1 MELLDQDNNKTIASS
16 QHQSKSID
24 LKRELLKYVKLWP
37 WILISMALFYTLSTI
52 YLRYTQPQFLSKTSL
67 MLQKSKSNN
76 NAALSDLK
84 NLGMGVSGD
93 DELEGE
99 TTVITS
105 KPLLQRVV
113 ENLDLNISVASI
125 GKIKEVELYKDSP
138 IQGSIIELKNESS
151 FSGATIHIETLG
163 NNKFKIIEGVNEN
176 AVFSFNRPISL
187 VFGVIQLN
195 TKNDFSKGS
204 QFKIQIKSTSSII
217 KSLEGA
223 ISVSLPQGKGLLM
236 DLSLVGTVPQKSE
249 DILNELTKQYNIE
262 GVNDK
267 NLEAQNTQDFI
278 NERLEII
285 TADLDGVEG
294 QKEGFKRQNNITDID
309 AQANLALSNANEST
323 KQLMNLTTQLEL
335 VNSIA
340 KLTNS
345 DRLLPTNM
353 GLSGTTEESI
363 AQYNELL
370 LTRNKTQKQ
379 ATALNPAL
387 VDLNKQISEI
397 RTLVKSNLEE
407 TKHSLNIQI
416 GRLQGQLSSDQ
427 SIINRYP
434 TQEKVFRSIER
445 QRTLKEQLYLYL
457 LQKREENA
465 ITLAVTA
472 PKSKVINPAYT
483 TGQISPKTSQ
493 IKMGSLALGFVLPIA
508 ILFLLNFFDTKI
520 KNKQQII
527 NRISGVPVLAE
538 IPKTVK
544 EHTVIKEN
552 DFSMF
557 AESFRILT
565 SNLKYLLKAKSK
577 TKGGVI
583 LVTSSIK
590 GEGKTTIATNIAQTL
605 AGSGKTLIM
614 GADIRNPQLQR
625 IFQEVK
631 VGLTDYLI
639 AETDDPTT
647 YIKNTGA
654 HANLD
659 VLMSGRIAPNPT
671 DLLDMEK
678 MNVLMS
684 QLRALYDY
692 IVIDSAPVVLVSD
705 TLHLIEHAD
714 TVLYVVKS
722 NYTDKTMLN
731 FSDEFRNNNRVQNMA
746 YVLNAVDIEN
756 TAYNYKYGYG
766 YSGEE
771 KKSTWWNILNR

>member
-614 GADIRNPQLQR
+614 GADIRTHN
-625 IFQEVK
+625 
-631 VGLTDYLI
+631 Y
-639 AETDDPTT
+639 
-647 YIKNTGA
+647 
-654 HANLD
+654 
-659 VLMSGRIAPNPT
+659 
-671 DLLDMEK
+671 
-678 MNVLMS
+678 NVFFKRS
-684 QLRALYDY
+684 
-692 IVIDSAPVVLVSD
+692 
-705 TLHLIEHAD
+705 
-714 TVLYVVKS
+714 K
-722 NYTDKTMLN
+722 
-731 FSDEFRNNNRVQNMA
+731 
-746 YVLNAVDIEN
+746 
-756 TAYNYKYGYG
+756 
-766 YSGEE
+766 
-771 KKSTWWNILNR
+771 

>member
-639 AETDDPTT
+639 AETEDPTT